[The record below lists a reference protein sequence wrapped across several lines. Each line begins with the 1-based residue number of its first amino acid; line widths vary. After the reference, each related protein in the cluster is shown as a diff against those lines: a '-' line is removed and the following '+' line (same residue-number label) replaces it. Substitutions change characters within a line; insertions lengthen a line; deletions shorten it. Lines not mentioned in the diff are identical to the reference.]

1 MIIARNK
8 RRRELYVEGKKIEKL
23 IGDSEVLCARSNN
36 KLAFEDNFASST
48 KQVVGGVGI
57 EENISARHSKRPP
70 ELYAE
75 KKKKKFQLLPLK
87 TQIMTL

>member
-23 IGDSEVLCARSNN
+23 IGDAEVLCVRSNN

-57 EENISARHSKRPP
+57 EENISARHSKRRP

-75 KKKKKFQLLPLK
+75 NKKSFSCCL
-87 TQIMTL
+87 